1 MISRRRSSYVAP
13 CWGSGKIRCSM
24 LMVPACQPGPHRA
37 TPDPGA
43 ADYRG
48 GMEREDR
55 HPVERPHRVTDV
67 PLAMSERLRIRR
79 RRYLI
84 MMGVCLVLILLAWN
98 VVRFWSTGAAVVMS
112 VVAMFIPPVAALMA
126 NRDLGA

>member
-13 CWGSGKIRCSM
+13 CWGSVKIRSSM

-55 HPVERPHRVTDV
+55 HPVERQHRVTDV

-84 MMGVCLVLILLAWN
+84 MRSEERRGGKE
-98 VVRFWSTGAAVVMS
+98 VVRTCRS
-112 VVAMFIPPVAALMA
+112 
-126 NRDLGA
+126 RR